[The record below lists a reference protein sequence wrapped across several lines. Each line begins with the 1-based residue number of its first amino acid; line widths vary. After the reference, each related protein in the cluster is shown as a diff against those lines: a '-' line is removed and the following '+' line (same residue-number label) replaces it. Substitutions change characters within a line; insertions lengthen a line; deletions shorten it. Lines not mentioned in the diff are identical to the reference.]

1 MKKFFQ
7 RVWGFVVKIFGGLK
21 KVEAFLREYVDDA
34 LDIANKIKA
43 LVDSPTTVILLGLLP
58 DRLKDQA
65 EKALAKIEPIL
76 DKTLTA
82 LGIGEECLN
91 KATLLEKVTCFI
103 ERLREMSP
111 AMRSA
116 VYQKFAST
124 FTKISSETDQPEHI
138 VDTVVQI
145 RYADRKNKLT

>member
-1 MKKFFQ
+1 MKKIFQ

-21 KVEAFLREYVDDA
+21 KVEAFLRDHVDDA

-82 LGIGEECLN
+82 LGIGEDCLN
-91 KATLLEKVTCFI
+91 KPTLVDRVACFV
-103 ERLREMSP
+103 ERLRELSP

-116 VYQKFAST
+116 MYQKFAST
-124 FTKISSETDQPEHI
+124 YTKLASNTDQPDHI
-138 VDTVVQI
+138 IDTMVQV
-145 RYADRKNKLT
+145 RYADRKNNLS

>member
-1 MKKFFQ
+1 MKRFFQ
-7 RVWGFVVKIFGGLK
+7 RVWGFLVGIFGGLK
-21 KVEAFLREYVDDA
+21 KVEAFLREHVDDA

-43 LVDSPTTVILLGLLP
+43 LVDSPATVILLKLLP
-58 DRLKDQA
+58 DRLKDEA

-82 LGIGEECLN
+82 LGIGQDCLN
-91 KATLLEKVTCFI
+91 KATLVDRVACFV
-103 ERLREMSP
+103 ERLRELSP

-124 FTKISSETDQPEHI
+124 YTQIASSTDQPEHI

-145 RYADRKNKLT
+145 RYADRKNNLV